1 MKSIVAAKKKNSR
14 RYNDN
19 LWGDANSPF
28 SKRPYGP
35 GQWSTIK
42 C

>member
-14 RYNDN
+14 RYGEN

-28 SKRPYGP
+28 NKRSYGP
-35 GQWSTIK
+35 G
-42 C
+42 